1 MVKIITDSC
10 ADLNEQL
17 YKENNISVIPLFVT
31 LGEDEYLDG
40 LNICPNQIFDYVAKT
55 KVLPKTA
62 ARSIEEYKEFFLEA
76 LKEGDE
82 VFYTGISSKLS
93 SSFANAQ
100 KAVEELGSDKIFV
113 VDSESL
119 STGIGNLV
127 LLACE
132 LAKNGKSG
140 KEIAEIVEN
149 QAKHN
154 QASFVVDNLDYL
166 YKGGRCSAM
175 AKFGAN
181 LLRIKPRLE
190 LIDGEIKNT
199 GKYIGN
205 FKIVCKKYIDD
216 MLKLHPNCKQD
227 IAFITHTCQDKDFVQ
242 SIVDYVKSKNIFK
255 QVVATDAGSTITS
268 HCGAN
273 TLGILYLLED

>member
-1 MVKIITDSC
+1 MVKITTDSC
-10 ADLNEQL
+10 ADLNEKL

-31 LGEDEYLDG
+31 LGEDEFLDG
-40 LNICPNQIFDYVAKT
+40 VNITPKQIFEYVAKT
-55 KVLPKTA
+55 KALPKTA
-62 ARSIEEYKEFFLEA
+62 ARSIEEYKEFFLEV

-113 VDSESL
+113 VDSKSL

-127 LLACE
+127 LLASNLSKE
-132 LAKNGKSG
+132 GKTG
-140 KEIAEIVEN
+140 KEIADIIEM
-149 QAKHN
+149 QSLHN

-175 AKFGAN
+175 ARFGAN

-199 GKYIGN
+199 GKYMGN
-205 FKIVCKKYIDD
+205 FKAVCKKYIDD
-216 MLKLHPNCKQD
+216 MLAMHSNFKTD
-227 IAFITHTCQDKDFVQ
+227 IAFITHTCQDKEFVQ
-242 SIVDYVKSKNIFK
+242 DIVEYVKSKNIFNE
-255 QVVATDAGSTITS
+255 VVATDAGSTITS

-273 TLGILYLLED
+273 TLGILYLLEE

>member
-1 MVKIITDSC
+1 MVKITTDSC

-17 YKENNISVIPLFVT
+17 YEQNNISVIPLFVT
-31 LGEDEYLDG
+31 LGEDDYLDG
-40 LNICPNQIFDYVAKT
+40 KNITPKQIFDYVAKT
-55 KVLPKTA
+55 GILPKTA

-82 VFYTGISSKLS
+82 VFYTGISSELS
-93 SSFANAQ
+93 SSFDNAK
-100 KAVEELGSDKIFV
+100 KAVEELGTDRVFV
-113 VDSESL
+113 VDSKSL

-127 LLACE
+127 LLACK
-132 LAKNGKSG
+132 LAQEGKKG
-140 KEIAEIVEN
+140 MEISEIIEKQAE
-149 QAKHN
+149 KN
-154 QASFVVDNLDYL
+154 QASFIVDNLDYL

-190 LIDGEIKNT
+190 LIDGKIQNT
-199 GKYIGN
+199 GKYVGN
-205 FKIVCKKYIDD
+205 FKVVCKKYIDD
-216 MLKLHPNCKQD
+216 MLNSHSNYKKD
-227 IAFITHTCQDKDFVQ
+227 IAFITHTCDEEFAQ
-242 SIVDYVKSKNIFK
+242 SMVEYVKSKNIFK
-255 QVVATDAGSTITS
+255 EVISTNAGGTITS